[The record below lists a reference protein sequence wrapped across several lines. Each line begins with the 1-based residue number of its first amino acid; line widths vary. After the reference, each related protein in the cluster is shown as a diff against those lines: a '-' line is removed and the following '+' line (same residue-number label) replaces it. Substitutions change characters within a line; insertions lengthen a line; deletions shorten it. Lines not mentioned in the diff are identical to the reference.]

1 MASPQQR
8 SHKPI
13 DRPFWQQKL
22 PGWTPMLNAGNAALP
37 FLLVGFIFVPIGVAV
52 FLTTS
57 RLQEYQFDYTECRQV
72 NTNKTCASVI
82 AKEPT
87 KSCVCY
93 EIITL
98 PEDFR
103 QTVNVY
109 YALTS
114 FYQNFRFYVQSRDEK
129 QLLGFPHSARMAC
142 KPYDVD
148 PKTGYTIFPCGA
160 IANSLFNDTFKLRYR
175 TGSNYRD
182 VEVSTD
188 NISWPSDRERK
199 FRNPINRNLSG
210 TVKPPNWPLPVD
222 QLPGGL
228 QNEAFMVWM
237 RTAALPSLRKL
248 YGRIASTGDFARVM
262 PRGEYYL
269 EVHYPADPVQLVVD
283 GLPQPVHRDRL
294 RLRRVP
300 VRRARPRVHRH
311 QPQIRQHQVPD
322 ARDLGLLRETARV
335 ASAQAVASAA
345 APDPLG
351 QHGRTAAEQDE
362 PPLTTTRLPGS
373 APGVSAMRCRVYAGS
388 LGPTRCTGLP

>member
-199 FRNPINRNLSG
+199 FRNPISRNLSG

-269 EVHYPADPVQLVVD
+269 EVHYRYPVTVFGGTKRLILSNSSWMGSRNPFIAIAYVCVGCLCVALGLAFIAINRRFGSIKFPMPEISD
-283 GLPQPVHRDRL
+283 FCEKRHVWRARKPSLLPLPQTRSGSTAGRPPSKTSL
-294 RLRRVP
+294 R
-300 VRRARPRVHRH
+300 
-311 QPQIRQHQVPD
+311 
-322 ARDLGLLRETARV
+322 
-335 ASAQAVASAA
+335 
-345 APDPLG
+345 
-351 QHGRTAAEQDE
+351 
-362 PPLTTTRLPGS
+362 
-373 APGVSAMRCRVYAGS
+373 
-388 LGPTRCTGLP
+388 